1 LSGRRRGRGD
11 WCSGIW
17 WRGEALEKG
26 AGFWEKGAS
35 CFCGNDIGEDLAG
48 GLGSIFLNLYACKA
62 DGGSGAESV
71 SGLGCH
77 DSEEK
82 SLGGG
87 AVSAGGK
94 LVGLGKAGGRSE
106 GMGGEVA
113 GELFIEGC
121 GFTELFF

>member
-1 LSGRRRGRGD
+1 LSRGRRGGGD
-11 WCSGIW
+11 GCSGVGR
-17 WRGEALEKG
+17 RGEALEKG

-48 GLGSIFLNLYACKA
+48 GLGSIFLNLYACET
-62 DGGSGAESV
+62 DGRSGAESV
-71 SGLGCH
+71 SGLGRH

-82 SLGGG
+82 GLGGG
-87 AVSAGGK
+87 AVSTGGE
-94 LVGLGKAGGRSE
+94 LVGLGEAGGRSE

-113 GELFIEGC
+113 GKLFIEGC

>member
-1 LSGRRRGRGD
+1 LSGRRRGGGD
-11 WCSGIW
+11 WCSGVGR
-17 WRGEALEKG
+17 RGEALEEG
-26 AGFWEKGAS
+26 AGFCKKGTS
-35 CFCGNDIGEDLAG
+35 CLCGNNIGEDLAG
-48 GLGSIFLNLYACKA
+48 GLGSIFLNLYACET
-62 DGGSGAESV
+62 DGGSSAESV
-71 SGLGCH
+71 SGLGRH

-87 AVSAGGK
+87 AVSTGGE
-94 LVGLGKAGGRSE
+94 LVGLSEAGGRSE

>member
-1 LSGRRRGRGD
+1 LSGRRRGGGD
-11 WCSGIW
+11 GCSGVG

-35 CFCGNDIGEDLAG
+35 CLCGNDIGEDLAG
-48 GLGSIFLNLYACKA
+48 GLGSIFLNLYACET
-62 DGGSGAESV
+62 DGGSGTESV
-71 SGLGCH
+71 SGLGRH

-94 LVGLGKAGGRSE
+94 LVGLGKACGRSE

-113 GELFIEGC
+113 GKLFIEGC
-121 GFTELFF
+121 SFAELFF

>member
-11 WCSGIW
+11 WCSGVG
-17 WRGEALEKG
+17 WRGEAFEEG

-48 GLGSIFLNLYACKA
+48 GLGSIFLNLYACET

-71 SGLGCH
+71 SGLGRH

-82 SLGGG
+82 GLGGG
-87 AVSAGGK
+87 AVSAGGE
-94 LVGLGKAGGRSE
+94 LVGLGEAGGRSE

-113 GELFIEGC
+113 GKLFIEAC
-121 GFTELFF
+121 GFAELFF

>member
-1 LSGRRRGRGD
+1 LSGRRRGGGD
-11 WCSGIW
+11 WCSGVGR
-17 WRGEALEKG
+17 RGEALEEG
-26 AGFWEKGAS
+26 AGFWEKGTS
-35 CFCGNDIGEDLAG
+35 CFCSNDIGEDLAG

-87 AVSAGGK
+87 AVSAGGE
-94 LVGLGKAGGRSE
+94 LVGLGEAGGRSE
-106 GMGGEVA
+106 GMGGELA
-113 GELFIEGC
+113 GKLFIEAS
-121 GFTELFF
+121 GFAELFF

>member
-1 LSGRRRGRGD
+1 LSRGRRGGGD
-11 WCSGIW
+11 WCSGVGRW
-17 WRGEALEKG
+17 GEALEKG

-82 SLGGG
+82 GLGGG
-87 AVSAGGK
+87 AVSAGGE
-94 LVGLGKAGGRSE
+94 LVRLGEAGRRSE
-106 GMGGEVA
+106 GMRGEVA

>member
-1 LSGRRRGRGD
+1 LSGRRRGGGD

-17 WRGEALEKG
+17 WRGEAFEEG

-48 GLGSIFLNLYACKA
+48 GLGSIFLNLYACET
-62 DGGSGAESV
+62 DGGPGAESV
-71 SGLGCH
+71 SGLGRH

-82 SLGGG
+82 GLGGG
-87 AVSAGGK
+87 AVSAGGE
-94 LVGLGKAGGRSE
+94 LVGLGEAGGRSE

-113 GELFIEGC
+113 GKLFIEAS
-121 GFTELFF
+121 GFAELFF

>member
-11 WCSGIW
+11 GCSGVGR
-17 WRGEALEKG
+17 RGEALEEG
-26 AGFWEKGAS
+26 AGFCKKGTS

-48 GLGSIFLNLYACKA
+48 GLGSIFLNLYACET
-62 DGGSGAESV
+62 DGRSCAESV
-71 SGLGCH
+71 SGLGRH

-82 SLGGG
+82 GLGGG
-87 AVSAGGK
+87 AVSAGGE
-94 LVGLGKAGGRSE
+94 LVGLGEAGGRSE